1 MRDIQPIPGLG
12 LITTLPTHTLTPRPQ
27 PAPPRPPSWDKNPAL
42 EVPPTPEVAHTPGPG
57 PIYDIWLLVGISIML
72 IWPWILFGVVWVK
85 KGIQMNNR
93 DAEFVKE
100 YPHITAFLFTL
111 IANIISIIV
120 TTLFSSAIIRF
131 AQEWVYGQ
139 STRAFHLTLLSGIRH
154 QTWPWMGWQDVKSL
168 SAETTW
174 RFASLVVV
182 CILTFVVSTSSTT
195 SLITPAPFNRTTILT
210 GTELNFSSNDTDC
223 LAWFNAH
230 PRSNNCDW
238 QVSQLHTHNTMK
250 YLADQISLLVL

>member
-1 MRDIQPIPGLG
+1 MTD
-12 LITTLPTHTLTPRPQ
+12 TPV
-27 PAPPRPPSWDKNPAL
+27 PASQATDPSGDDEA
-42 EVPPTPEVAHTPGPG
+42 TPGCCSCLS
-57 PIYDIWLLVGISIML
+57 PIVLDFLLLFFIFTML
-72 IWPWILFGVVWVK
+72 FWPWIFFGIVWVK

-100 YPHITAFLFTL
+100 HPHITTFLFTL

-139 STRAFHLTLLSGIRH
+139 STRAFHLTVLSAFRH

-168 SAETTW
+168 SAEKRW
-174 RFASLVVV
+174 RFAPLVAV
-182 CILTFVVSTSSTT
+182 CILTFVVLTSSTT
-195 SLITPAPFNRTTILT
+195 SLITPALFNRTAILT